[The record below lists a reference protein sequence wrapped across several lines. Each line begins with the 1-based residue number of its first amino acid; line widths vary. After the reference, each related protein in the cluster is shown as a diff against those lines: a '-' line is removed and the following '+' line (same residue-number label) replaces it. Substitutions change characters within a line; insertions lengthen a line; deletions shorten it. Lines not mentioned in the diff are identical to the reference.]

1 MFDQVL
7 IVPQTQRSVIF
18 SNKHDI
24 HVLPHKFPNELRF
37 KKFGNVMKMS
47 IEL

>member
-24 HVLPHKFPNELRF
+24 RVLPHEFPNELRF
-37 KKFGNVMKMS
+37 KKFENVMKMS